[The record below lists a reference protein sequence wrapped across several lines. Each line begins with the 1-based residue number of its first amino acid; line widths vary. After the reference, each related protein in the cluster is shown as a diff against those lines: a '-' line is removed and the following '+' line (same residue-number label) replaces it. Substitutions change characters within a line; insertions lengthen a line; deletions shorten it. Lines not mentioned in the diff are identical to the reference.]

1 MTISFLDTP
10 EPPAAAEE
18 IFDADLAE
26 LGYVMNS
33 SRLWA
38 YQPETFGGL
47 LDLVGECVSAAGLTF
62 RDRGILVA
70 ACASALGDSYCSLAW
85 GMKLAGAAGPE
96 VAAGV
101 LRGDDLRLT
110 AREQALARW
119 ARLLARDPNST
130 TAADVATLRDAGYSD
145 AQIFAITVFVALRL
159 ALSTAND
166 ALGARPDAALRAGP
180 SAVVDAVTFG
190 RAIAPAADSTGV
202 DEFEAGRARS
212 PAGAVTPPS

>member
-18 IFDADLAE
+18 IFEADLAE

-47 LDLVGECVSAAGLTF
+47 LDLVGECVSAGGLSF

-96 VAAGV
+96 TAASV

-119 ARLLARDPNST
+119 ARLLARDPNAT
-130 TAADVATLRDAGYSD
+130 TAADVAALREAGYSD
-145 AQIFAITVFVALRL
+145 ARIFAVTVFVALRL

-166 ALGARPDAALRAGP
+166 ALGARPDAALGAGAA
-180 SAVVDAVTFG
+180 AVVDAVTFG
-190 RAIAPAADSTGV
+190 RAIASAADGSDADDLEG
-202 DEFEAGRARS
+202 GRAGS